1 MMIKQNTTA
10 NIIITVIY
18 NPTTIDEKVIF
29 SVVCGDTMFLVFDFQ
44 NSIQMEMTWI
54 YLNINIIYEITDE

>member
-1 MMIKQNTTA
+1 MIKQNTTA

-44 NSIQMEMTWI
+44 NSIQMEMT
-54 YLNINIIYEITDE
+54 

>member
-1 MMIKQNTTA
+1 
-10 NIIITVIY
+10 
-18 NPTTIDEKVIF
+18 
-29 SVVCGDTMFLVFDFQ
+29 MFLVFDFQ